1 MKALYLGFVYI
12 PKLGRIIAQNKFQQ
26 SEKKIDF
33 NVCKGPYLIVT
44 FSALFRGA
52 GEDRRDQK
60 PLQQSL
66 AQCERD
72 MDLVSEL
79 EENGGM
85 VAHGGA

>member
-1 MKALYLGFVYI
+1 M
-12 PKLGRIIAQNKFQQ
+12 
-26 SEKKIDF
+26 
-33 NVCKGPYLIVT
+33 T

-79 EENGGM
+79 EETGGT